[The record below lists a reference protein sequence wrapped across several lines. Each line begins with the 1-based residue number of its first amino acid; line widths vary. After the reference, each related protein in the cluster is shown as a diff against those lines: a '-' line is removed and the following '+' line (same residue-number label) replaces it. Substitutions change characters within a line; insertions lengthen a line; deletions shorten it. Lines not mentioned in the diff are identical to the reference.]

1 MQPANAQQTST
12 VNGVSVDELFKTVDS
27 VKKNK
32 SIAKFSFRAD
42 NTWIDGGHNQTSVRN
57 FFGAGGEDT
66 SRKTPFILD
75 ADEPKVLLGTD
86 RGANPVE
93 YVLTALAGCLTT
105 SLVYHAAA
113 RGIAIHEVKSHL
125 EGDLDL
131 RGFLGISDEVRN
143 GYDNIRVSFK
153 IKADASAEQLREL
166 VELAQR
172 RSPVFDIVSH
182 PVPVNVEL
190 KES

>member
-1 MQPANAQQTST
+1 MKPATSPKPT
-12 VNGVSVDELFKTVDS
+12 IVNGVNVDELIGTVES
-27 VKKNK
+27 VKKTA

-42 NTWIDGGHNQTSVRN
+42 NTWIDGGHNRTSIRN
-57 FFGAGGEDT
+57 FYGAGGEDT

-105 SLVYHAAA
+105 SLIYHAAA
-113 RGIAIHEVKSHL
+113 RGIAIEEVESQL

-131 RGFLGISDEVRN
+131 RGFLGISEDVRN

-153 IKADASAEQLREL
+153 IKADAPEAQLRDL
-166 VELAQR
+166 VELAQK

-182 PVPVNVEL
+182 PVPVTVEL
-190 KES
+190 KGS